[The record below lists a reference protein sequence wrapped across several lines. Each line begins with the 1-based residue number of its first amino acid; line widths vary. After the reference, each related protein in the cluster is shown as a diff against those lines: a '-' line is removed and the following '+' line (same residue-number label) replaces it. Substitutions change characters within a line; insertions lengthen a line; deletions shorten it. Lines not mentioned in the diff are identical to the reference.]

1 MAEFDV
7 DQFITRFQERARA
20 VKDRNLPPVAGPERA
35 MLIEQAE
42 ADFTDFSLV
51 GNARWAVEEGSLV
64 LRIPLGPPA

>member
-7 DQFITRFQERARA
+7 DQFIARFQDRAKA
-20 VKDRNLPPVAGPERA
+20 VQERNLPPVAGPERA

-42 ADFTDFSLV
+42 ADFMDFSLI

-64 LRIPLGPPA
+64 LRIPLSSQA